1 MVKNAK
7 FSKLYYVT
15 LSGEKKLNGAS
26 LYVSK
31 DVLDGAG
38 INVDAPLE
46 LQVEK
51 GQIIIKEK
59 E

>member
-1 MVKNAK
+1 MVKTAK

-15 LSGEKKLNGAS
+15 LCGEKKLNGAS

-46 LQVEK
+46 LQVQK
-51 GQIIIKEK
+51 GQIIITEK
-59 E
+59 N

>member
-7 FSKLYYVT
+7 LSKLYYVT

-59 E
+59 N